1 MKIVVGLL
9 SLALSFAS
17 VASSTDTK
25 TFTYDGSTNS
35 TELLLKGE
43 KTHTEYRT
51 EVQTTTCFRTEI
63 VGYTTVCNG
72 GGYYGGGY
80 GGGYPYPAPGPY
92 PRPGYGGG
100 YGGYRSCYQQPVYR
114 QVAYSCQQTV
124 QIPFEVKDFDVD
136 ARVLIDVT
144 KLSQEM
150 TAGEKFTV
158 TLTGDNLSIQAAGS
172 SKFFLML
179 KKQAVRSSMN
189 GNVKFM
195 DALYA
200 IDMIEAAPVLK
211 SLKMSEVSLNNSV
224 LSFGLGPINN
234 RTNIAFSL
242 NVEKRKFLAKNVTL
256 FNRELSSNEV
266 VINDNNSGAAA
277 EVNIEKLGLN
287 LEHGKYAF
295 TAKAYFKAD
304 GTLMNRSQFG
314 EGLETSKKLKYKVK
328 K

>member
-1 MKIVVGLL
+1 MKMVVGLL
-9 SLALSFAS
+9 SLALSFAT

-25 TFTYDGSTNS
+25 TFTYDGSVNS
-35 TELLLKGE
+35 AELLLKGE

-51 EVQTTTCFRTEI
+51 EVQTTTCYRTEI

-72 GGYYGGGY
+72 GYY
-80 GGGYPYPAPGPY
+80 GGGYPYPGPGPY
-92 PRPGYGGG
+92 PRPGYG
-100 YGGYRSCYQQPVYR
+100 GGYRSCYQQPVYR
-114 QVAYSCQQTV
+114 QVAYPCQQTV

-179 KKQAVRSSMN
+179 KRQSVRSSMN

-200 IDMIEAAPVLK
+200 IDMIEAAPILK
-211 SLKMSEVSLNNSV
+211 SLQMSEVSLNNSV

-234 RTNIAFSL
+234 RENIAFSL
-242 NVEKRKFLAKNVTL
+242 NVEKRKFLAKDVTL

-266 VINDNNSGAAA
+266 VINDNNTGAAA

-295 TAKAYFKAD
+295 TAKAFFKAE